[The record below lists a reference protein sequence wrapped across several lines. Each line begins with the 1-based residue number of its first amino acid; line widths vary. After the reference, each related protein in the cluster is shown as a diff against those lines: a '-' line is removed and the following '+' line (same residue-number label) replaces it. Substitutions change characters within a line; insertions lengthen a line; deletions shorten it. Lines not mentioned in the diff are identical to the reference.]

1 MTESA
6 NTDREQGRRQRRTLW
21 WLGGLALAMFGFGF
35 AMVPLYGLLCDV
47 TGMPSVDRMGT
58 LGVGGIQGVAGTSI
72 STGSEAGRWVTVK
85 FDTTVHPDLPW
96 SLGPMENKVRVR
108 VGEARVVNFVAE
120 NRSGQEVTGQAI
132 PSIAPW
138 KASGFFAKIEC
149 FCFTRQTLAANER
162 KEMPVRF
169 VISPDL
175 PADIDSLTLSYSV
188 LKVQGDALAAAK

>member
-1 MTESA
+1 
-6 NTDREQGRRQRRTLW
+6 
-21 WLGGLALAMFGFGF
+21 
-35 AMVPLYGLLCDV
+35 
-47 TGMPSVDRMGT
+47 
-58 LGVGGIQGVAGTSI
+58 
-72 STGSEAGRWVTVK
+72 
-85 FDTTVHPDLPW
+85 
-96 SLGPMENKVRVR
+96 MENKVRVR

-138 KASGFFAKIEC
+138 KASGFFSKIEC

-169 VISPDL
+169 IVSPDL

>member
-1 MTESA
+1 M
-6 NTDREQGRRQRRTLW
+6 
-21 WLGGLALAMFGFGF
+21 
-35 AMVPLYGLLCDV
+35 
-47 TGMPSVDRMGT
+47 
-58 LGVGGIQGVAGTSI
+58 
-72 STGSEAGRWVTVK
+72 TVK
-85 FDTTVHPDLPW
+85 FDTTVHPELPW

-138 KASGFFAKIEC
+138 KASGFFSKIEC

-169 VISPDL
+169 VVSYREANSGSLDSIAWVTQVLDQEKATGIGSYITVRSYQYS
-175 PADIDSLTLSYSV
+175 ADIVCLSGNGRAYKRYRAILDTQAGSPRVVYWRSLTHFGWPLQPEIVAALKKGQPLTSVVLSMH
-188 LKVQGDALAAAK
+188 

>member
-1 MTESA
+1 MTEPV
-6 NTDREQGRRQRRTLW
+6 DVGRRQRRTLW

-47 TGMPSVDRMGT
+47 TGMQLVDRMGT
-58 LGVGGIQGVAGTSI
+58 LGTGGTHGPVVAGS
-72 STGSEAGRWVTVK
+72 GAGEGRWVTVK

-138 KASGFFAKIEC
+138 KASGFFSKIEC

-169 VISPDL
+169 VVSPDL

-188 LKVQGDALAAAK
+188 LKVQGDGLAAAR